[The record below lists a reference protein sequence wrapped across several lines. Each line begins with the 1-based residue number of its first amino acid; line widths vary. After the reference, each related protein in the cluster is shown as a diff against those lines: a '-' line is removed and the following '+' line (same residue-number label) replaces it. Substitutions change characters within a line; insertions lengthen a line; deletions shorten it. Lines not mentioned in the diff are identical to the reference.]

1 MMEERKLTGNVIF
14 GDKEHEE
21 MVPGP
26 EQEKMVLG
34 PYEESSHA
42 LIGQLTRALCR
53 HPSAPA
59 LTSAVSPQFP
69 ATVLELRAYP

>member
-1 MMEERKLTGNVIF
+1 MMEERKLARNVIF

-42 LIGQLTRALCR
+42 LIGQ
-53 HPSAPA
+53 SAKYVK
-59 LTSAVSPQFP
+59 TFP
-69 ATVLELRAYP
+69 LLIHW